1 MIDREVTDNDLTG
14 SFKEGDYVVVS
25 FELPAKTKYFVAVI
39 TEAIDNDN
47 HEVTFLHKKYNS
59 YFSLKHTDTDIV
71 NKTRIVSRVK
81 EPFVNNRFKYI
92 FETDGYEF
100 HLE

>member
-1 MIDREVTDNDLTG
+1 M
-14 SFKEGDYVVVS
+14 
-25 FELPAKTKYFVAVI
+25 
-39 TEAIDNDN
+39 
-47 HEVTFLHKKYNS
+47 
-59 YFSLKHTDTDIV
+59 TDTNQYLSTNYKQRRNDIV

-81 EPFVNNRFKYI
+81 EPFVNNKFKYI